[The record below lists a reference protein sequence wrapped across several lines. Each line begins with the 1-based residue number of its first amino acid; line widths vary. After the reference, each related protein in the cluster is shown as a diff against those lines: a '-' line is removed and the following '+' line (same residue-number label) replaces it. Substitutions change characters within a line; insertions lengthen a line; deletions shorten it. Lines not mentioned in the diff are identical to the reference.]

1 MVGVEAE
8 PGGRAD
14 LRWRR
19 AVVGGGGSLG
29 LEAGEEKRRPI
40 WDSEEGD
47 SEEGDS
53 AERDS
58 GSGVG
63 RDDRVG
69 LDFSHR
75 LASVCGPDLS
85 SPSAISDESRGFL
98 SSA

>member
-8 PGGRAD
+8 SGVRAD

-47 SEEGDS
+47 S

-58 GSGVG
+58 GLGVG